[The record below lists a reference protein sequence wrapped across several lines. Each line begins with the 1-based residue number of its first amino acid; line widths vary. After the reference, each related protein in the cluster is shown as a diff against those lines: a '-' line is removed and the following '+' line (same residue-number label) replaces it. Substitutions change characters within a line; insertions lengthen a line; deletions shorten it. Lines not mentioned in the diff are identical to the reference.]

1 MKFCIEYSCKYS
13 NIHKFILRIH
23 PELNINVLFKKYPEI
38 KNYKN
43 YNIEISK
50 NFDPKLDLLRCN
62 ICLYRQTTLVSQAI
76 LYNLKTFY
84 LIDKNNINVD
94 SIFLIKRWKE
104 NVYSSNDLKK
114 KIEKLN
120 FKKNQFKDLQYA
132 KKLCKKFYTEVNYN
146 LINKL

>member
-1 MKFCIEYSCKYS
+1 M
-13 NIHKFILRIH
+13 
-23 PELNINVLFKKYPEI
+23 
-38 KNYKN
+38 
-43 YNIEISK
+43 
-50 NFDPKLDLLRCN
+50 LRCN